1 MNYNDSKLWLEDK
14 CSVLFQLIDGDGI
27 VMIVVVIAMMIVMM
41 TTVMGMMKSMM
52 KDTKVFKNSTDLV
65 LC

>member
-1 MNYNDSKLWLEDK
+1 MNYDDKKIWLEDK

-41 TTVMGMMKSMM
+41 TTVMGMMKSMT
-52 KDTKVFKNSTDLV
+52 KGTKVLKSSVDLV